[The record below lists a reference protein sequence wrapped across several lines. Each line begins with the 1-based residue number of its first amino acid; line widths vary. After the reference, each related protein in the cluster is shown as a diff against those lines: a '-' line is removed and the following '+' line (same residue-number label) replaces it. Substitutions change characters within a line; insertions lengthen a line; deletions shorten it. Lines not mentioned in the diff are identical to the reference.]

1 MPLVHR
7 YILRQ
12 VGPPALIAFMVIA
25 FLAMIAGLR
34 EQLAELPLDQV
45 TLTDLSWLSILS
57 LPALISYIVPITYMM
72 GILVAFG
79 GLSQRNELVAMKAAG
94 IPMRRIIL
102 SVIGMGAL
110 LSAGCFLVQDQVR
123 PWAVRRV
130 IQLIYSDLPVRA
142 SIDLLPPGVM
152 HEFAD
157 WRVYVGSK
165 DLDTKTLHDIVIL
178 KPEESGET
186 SAFYADSAQFVR
198 NNEGGTLVLTN
209 GFWIQTRGRGRV
221 MHADSPRME
230 LSVPKLM
237 PKEPKRE
244 REGMT
249 LGELFTSENELSSE
263 YEATQ
268 ALPVYASLMRER
280 GEISDRLAL
289 PLMCLAVSLAAAA
302 LAVRAPRS
310 GRSYVFAVGFIVLV
324 SYFTL
329 KGLLE
334 PRFLVPLEVSILMG
348 QAPNLVLGLAGVLF
362 AWRVDRV

>member
-1 MPLVHR
+1 MPLLHR

-12 VGPPALIAFMVIA
+12 VGPPAVIAFMVIA

-34 EQLAELPLDQV
+34 EQLAELALDQV
-45 TLTDLSWLSILS
+45 TLGDLSWLSILS
-57 LPALISYIVPITYMM
+57 LPALISFIVPITYMM

-79 GLSQRNELVAMKAAG
+79 GLAQRNEFVAMMAAG

-102 SVIGMGAL
+102 PVIAMGAL
-110 LSAGCFLVQDQVR
+110 LSVGCFLVQDQVR
-123 PWAVRRV
+123 PWAVRQAIR
-130 IQLIYSDLPVRA
+130 LIFSDLPVRA

-157 WRVYVGSK
+157 WRVYVGNK
-165 DLDTKTLHDIVIL
+165 DLDTDTLYDIVIL
-178 KPEESGET
+178 KPEETGET

-198 NNEGGTLVLTN
+198 NADGGTLILTN
-209 GFWIQTRGRGRV
+209 GFWIQSRGKDRV

-230 LSVPKLM
+230 LSVPKLL
-237 PKEPKRE
+237 PKEPKHE

-249 LGELFTSENELSSE
+249 LRELFSSERSLSSE
-263 YEATQ
+263 FAATE

-289 PLMCLAVSLAAAA
+289 PLMCLAISLAAAS
-302 LAVRAPRS
+302 LAVRAPRA
-310 GRSYVFAVGFIVLV
+310 GRSYVFAVGFILLI

-329 KGLLE
+329 KSLLE
-334 PRFLVPLEVSILMG
+334 PRYLVPLELSILMG
-348 QAPNLVLGLAGVLF
+348 QAPNIILGVAGVVF

>member
-1 MPLVHR
+1 MLPR
-7 YILRQ
+7 YLLRQ
-12 VGPPALIAFMVIA
+12 VAPPAAIAFLVIA

-34 EQLAELPLDQV
+34 EQLAELSLDQV
-45 TLTDLSWLSILS
+45 TLGDLSWLSLLS

-79 GLSQRNELVAMKAAG
+79 GLAQRNEFVSMKAAG
-94 IPMRRIIL
+94 IPMRRMVVPVIL
-102 SVIGMGAL
+102 VGAL

-123 PWAVRRV
+123 PWAMRQAIRF
-130 IQLIYSDLPVRA
+130 IYSDLPVRA

-152 HEFAD
+152 HEFAG
-157 WRVYVGSK
+157 WRVYVGRK
-165 DLDTKTLHDIVIL
+165 DLDTNTLYDLVIL

-198 NNEGGTLVLTN
+198 NAEGGTLILTN
-209 GFWIQTRGRGRV
+209 GFWIQSRGRDSV

-249 LGELFTSENELSSE
+249 LGELLASEAALSEE
-263 YEATQ
+263 YAATQ

-280 GEISDRLAL
+280 GEISYRLAL
-289 PLMCLAVSLAAAA
+289 PLMCLAVSLAAAP
-302 LAVRAPRS
+302 LAVRSPRS
-310 GRSYVFAVGFIVLV
+310 GRSYVFAVGFLVLI
-324 SYFTL
+324 SYFSL
-329 KGLLE
+329 KGILE
-334 PRFLVPLEVSILMG
+334 PRFLVPLEVSVVVG
-348 QAPNLVLGLAGVLF
+348 QAPNIILGLVGLGL